1 MKATA
6 DAVQVQA
13 QNSITLAQIWE
24 PQMQHHELQ
33 KCRTEHAAGQ
43 RPLLPQS
50 QRAGE
55 QRRHDEDRRTDD
67 GESVKV
73 ATTGS
78 SCSTELHTPDWM
90 TGGRA
95 GGHSS
100 IRDGGSSQRA
110 EKRTGRHE
118 LIAATGSS
126 TADERAAGEAV
137 KVQQIDDER
146 VVDELLLLCRDDG
159 SWTGG
164 RRLRNGRIRDGRG
177 RRDGRTGGSAAG
189 GDEDDGTDGHGADR
203 EDGGGSRRAGAAAPL
218 PRPDRRWDREDDEL
232 SRDGGGGRRRIPSWR
247 GEKMG
252 TSAAAAASTRSTR
265 EWVWG

>member
-1 MKATA
+1 MQTA
-6 DAVQVQA
+6 GP
-13 QNSITLAQIWE
+13 N
-24 PQMQHHELQ
+24 QHHLGPNGIT
-33 KCRTEHAAGQ
+33 KCSRTEKHSGAEAHSLDTHNTST
-43 RPLLPQS
+43 R
-50 QRAGE
+50 RTE
-55 QRRHDEDRRTDD
+55 QRR
-67 GESVKV
+67 SK
-73 ATTGS
+73 
-78 SCSTELHTPDWM
+78 STELHIPDWM

-110 EKRTGRHE
+110 EKRMGRHE
-118 LIAATGSS
+118 LMAATGSS

-247 GEKMG
+247 GKKWVRLLLLLLRLDLQGNGFGAEG
-252 TSAAAAASTRSTR
+252 DAAPRSKTKLPGAAQRR
-265 EWVWG
+265 R

>member
-1 MKATA
+1 
-6 DAVQVQA
+6 
-13 QNSITLAQIWE
+13 
-24 PQMQHHELQ
+24 
-33 KCRTEHAAGQ
+33 
-43 RPLLPQS
+43 LLPQS
-50 QRAGE
+50 QWAGE

-118 LIAATGSS
+118 LMAATGSS

-146 VVDELLLLCRDDG
+146 VVDELLLLCRG
-159 SWTGG
+159 GGPATTG
-164 RRLRNGRIRDGRG
+164 RPR
-177 RRDGRTGGSAAG
+177 SAAG
-189 GDEDDGTDGHGADR
+189 KAKSRLGGARSVPGEDDWAGGGATTDGSTPA
-203 EDGGGSRRAGAAAPL
+203 L
-218 PRPDRRWDREDDEL
+218 P
-232 SRDGGGGRRRIPSWR
+232 WR
-247 GEKMG
+247 
-252 TSAAAAASTRSTR
+252 AAAAAVEEETTTAASVAAPAARQALRQRRGGDLCYCCCSLLLR
-265 EWVWG
+265 LDLRVWGYWRSRPREGRSILPGTVQRR